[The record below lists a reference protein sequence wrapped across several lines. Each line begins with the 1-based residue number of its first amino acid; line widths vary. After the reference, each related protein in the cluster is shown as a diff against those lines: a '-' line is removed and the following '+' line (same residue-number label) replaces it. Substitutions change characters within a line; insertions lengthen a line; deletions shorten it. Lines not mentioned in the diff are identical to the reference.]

1 MPDMRSR
8 LVECFRAVFTD
19 LPNGAIPD
27 ASMNSVANWDSLATI
42 TLVLVVQEEFGL
54 QIEPEDLGQFV
65 AFDRILEY
73 VACRVGA
80 S

>member
-19 LPNGAIPD
+19 LSNEAIPD
-27 ASMNSVANWDSLATI
+27 VSMNSVANWDSLATI
-42 TLVLVVQEEFGL
+42 TLVSVVQEEFGL

-65 AFDRILEY
+65 AFDRIREY